1 MKGGKKTMSK
11 VSDRRRHISFKN
23 NERDEEL
30 LRWLD
35 NRAKIFGV
43 SAYIKVLIENDMK
56 EYKYKEDK

>member
-1 MKGGKKTMSK
+1 MKGGKRTMSK
-11 VSDRRRHISFKN
+11 VSDRRRHVSFKN

-35 NRAKIFGV
+35 N
-43 SAYIKVLIENDMK
+43 IKVLIENDMK